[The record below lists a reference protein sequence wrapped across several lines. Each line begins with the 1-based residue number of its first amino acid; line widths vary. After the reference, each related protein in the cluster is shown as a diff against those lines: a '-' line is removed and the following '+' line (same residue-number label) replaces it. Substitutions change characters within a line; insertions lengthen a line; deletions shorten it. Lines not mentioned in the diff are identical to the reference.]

1 MRVPVLPVSCLTRA
15 VDEGAGR
22 KNCSAGSSSAN
33 TVARLT
39 CESIFTTPESGREIC
54 HPNYSVVFQGVLGQF
69 QGILGVIFVGNGCSI
84 NLNPVILI
92 LSGALSEMSSV
103 EQIGLSLLLEIM
115 KLLLPVLCDALWI
128 AACLKGFEHAPVGEQ
143 GFDFVHLKLFSGEF
157 TNGGR
162 DFQA

>member
-1 MRVPVLPVSCLTRA
+1 VRVPVLPVSCLTRA

-33 TVARLT
+33 TVARLA

-92 LSGALSEMSSV
+92 LSGALSEDASV
-103 EQIGLSLLLEIM
+103 NQIRFSPGFEIVQ
-115 KLLLPVLCDALWI
+115 LLLPVLRDALWI
-128 AACLKGFEHAPVGEQ
+128 APGFQGFEHAPVGEQ